1 MCVCARAYIYTLEIS
16 LLHLK
21 HCFLSVFAQ
30 EQPIFPPSSTD
41 GNSNGSLTPMLA
53 QSARVETCVHSP
65 KNIVIQQLSVIDVVC
80 VHLFFKVIFKTK
92 TGKVQHNGRR
102 KLYRFR

>member
-1 MCVCARAYIYTLEIS
+1 MCVCARACIYTLEIS

-21 HCFLSVFAQ
+21 YCFLFFAQ
-30 EQPIFPPSSTD
+30 EQPIFPSSTD
-41 GNSNGSLTPMLA
+41 SSLTPVRA

-92 TGKVQHNGRR
+92 TAKVQHNGRR

>member
-1 MCVCARAYIYTLEIS
+1 MCVCARACIYTLEIS

-21 HCFLSVFAQ
+21 HCFLSFFAQ
-30 EQPIFPPSSTD
+30 EQPIFPSSTD
-41 GNSNGSLTPMLA
+41 SNSNGSLTPVRA

-92 TGKVQHNGRR
+92 TAKVQHNGRR